1 MAEETTLDELVQETY
16 DYFQDNGTALDE
28 NVILVPDDDAGWAR
42 IRIVALQDD
51 GSQQTCG
58 ILELAAILEKY
69 GGDVLAAKQEVLD
82 AITDAKNSAVQAI
95 SNQQSSSQKAFDTHV
110 AQKQT
115 AFDQHVADKQT
126 DFDENASTKTTTFN
140 QNATTKQESFNS
152 NVTQKTNSAEQ
163 AIADAKDA
171 AIGQIQAAM
180 VSITLGESDY
190 EAL

>member
-16 DYFQDNGTALDE
+16 DYFQDNGTALEE

-82 AITDAKNSAVQAI
+82 AITDAKDSAVQAI
-95 SNQQSSSQKAFDTHV
+95 STQQSSSENAFDQHV
-110 AQKQT
+110 TQKQT
-115 AFDQHVADKQT
+115 AFDQHVAGKQT
-126 DFDENASTKTTTFN
+126 AFDQNASSKTTT
-140 QNATTKQESFNS
+140 FNS
-152 NVTQKTNSAEQ
+152 NVTQKTDAAEQ

-171 AIGQIQAAM
+171 AIEQIQAAM